1 MLTQHTTRREFLKG
15 TGALIVGFTL
25 AGPRSAL
32 AQAAGAAAKTV
43 ALDEVDSFLAVAQDG
58 TVTVFAGKVD
68 LGTGL
73 RTALRQIAAEEL
85 EVPFDQVTLIEG
97 DTALT
102 PDQGPTWGSLTIQI
116 GGAQIRQAAATA
128 RRALVVR
135 AAERLG
141 LATDN
146 LEVKDGVIRSKWDR
160 TVSTSYA
167 ELVGGDEL
175 RLKVDKKATWSAW
188 EGLPDMG
195 TLYDVVRK
203 APVKEDQVTLNVGD
217 PKAALAGAA
226 KKISAT
232 YEFPVHTHGSIG
244 PSAAVAE
251 WSNGQLTVWSAS
263 QAPHWLRRD
272 LA

>member
-102 PDQGPTWGSLTIQI
+102 PDQGPTWGSLSIQI
-116 GGAQIRQAAATA
+116 GGVQIRQAAATA
-128 RRALVVR
+128 RKALAEM
-135 AAERLG
+135 AATKLG
-141 LATDN
+141 VPVGDLA
-146 LEVKDGVIRSKWDR
+146 VKDGVIRSNADPTKSALYGELIGDR
-160 TVSTSYA
+160 
-167 ELVGGDEL
+167 EF
-175 RLKVDKKATWSAW
+175 RLKVDKNASLKDPSTYTIVGKSIQRVDIPAKVTGAW
-188 EGLPDMG
+188 
-195 TLYDVVRK
+195 
-203 APVKEDQVTLNVGD
+203 
-217 PKAALAGAA
+217 
-226 KKISAT
+226 T
-232 YEFPVHTHGSIG
+232 YM
-244 PSAAVAE
+244 
-251 WSNGQLTVWSAS
+251 
-263 QAPHWLRRD
+263 
-272 LA
+272 

>member
-1 MLTQHTTRREFLKG
+1 MITLSVNDTSHTLDVEPETPLLYVLRDNLALNGPKFGCGLAPCGREPDMLTQHTTRREFLKG

-102 PDQGPTWGSLTIQI
+102 PDQGPTWGSLSIQI
-116 GGAQIRQAAATA
+116 GGVQIRQAAATA
-128 RRALVVR
+128 RKALTEM
-135 AAERLG
+135 AATKLG
-141 LATDN
+141 VPVGDLA
-146 LEVKDGVIRSKWDR
+146 VQDGVLRS
-160 TVSTSYA
+160 TAYPT
-167 ELVGGDEL
+167 
-175 RLKVDKKATWSAW
+175 
-188 EGLPDMG
+188 
-195 TLYDVVRK
+195 
-203 APVKEDQVTLNVGD
+203 
-217 PKAALAGAA
+217 
-226 KKISAT
+226 
-232 YEFPVHTHGSIG
+232 
-244 PSAAVAE
+244 
-251 WSNGQLTVWSAS
+251 
-263 QAPHWLRRD
+263 
-272 LA
+272 